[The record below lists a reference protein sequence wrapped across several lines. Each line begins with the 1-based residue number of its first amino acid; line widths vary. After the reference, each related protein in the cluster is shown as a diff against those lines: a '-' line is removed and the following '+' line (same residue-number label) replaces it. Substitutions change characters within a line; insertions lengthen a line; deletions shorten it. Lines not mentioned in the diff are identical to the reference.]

1 MYDNMRRVSEACAAG
16 ILFLFLGSLPG
27 NAAARL
33 DPTPRIVGGQPTD
46 PNEYRWTVAV
56 YPVDDPRSLCG
67 GTLVARDWV
76 MTAAHCFYDNEN
88 ARYLDAAPA
97 TIRVGSHRRTTGGR
111 LHRVSGIHPHPEYD
125 PDDDVNDV
133 VLLKLAE
140 SAPAELGAVTLP
152 NEDVHAR
159 IAVAGETE
167 ATALGWGIT
176 GSIPDHCGPDDPDP
190 SCPGYATTLREA
202 RLPLRPTSYCGGHLD
217 PAVEL
222 CAGAPGRDTCRSDS
236 GGPLIVED
244 QGAYYQ
250 IGITSSGSRSCTGTG
265 TYAKVAAFH
274 DWIRQTIE
282 DNTEPAEEAD
292 TDRRARAMKYALAA
306 FGRAVATDV
315 VDAIGDRAAAV
326 RSPGGLHAK
335 LAGKRLGSGD
345 SGSIRPAALARRLER
360 VLGASA
366 GGNGRRNPVAALSG
380 TSFRLPFDGKD
391 GTAAGVG
398 AAWTLWGRGAAS
410 GFKDRPEKDFSM
422 DGKVWSGQTG
432 IDFRAREDL
441 LAGVAAGYSE
451 GKTDYRA
458 GEVEGEVDA
467 TLTSVHPY
475 VHWSPAAG
483 LGMWATLG
491 YGWGKATLDDGGAG
505 PVGTDMDLRMAAAGG
520 RRVLAHAAGVDWALK
535 TDGFLVRVRSEE
547 REGMLPKTDAD
558 YRRMRLALEVR
569 KGAKFAGRRKL
580 SGSLELGG
588 RLDGGDLE
596 SGAGLEVGG
605 AADYADRSLGL
616 DLKARGRFLAAHRA
630 SALREWRASVT
641 AVFDPGARG
650 QGLYLSLAPSW
661 GNASLDKEA
670 LWKGAWPAEARP
682 NGSRMTL
689 KARSGYKMKFMDG
702 RSRLTPF
709 SELRVSD
716 RPSKLRMGARLAMPS
731 ALPGLDVSFQIYG
744 EQKIGVSDDASGR
757 HAVLESRVKRGFGRG
772 LGSVEVFGKLRA
784 GNAKGKGNVGV
795 KASFRF

>member
-1 MYDNMRRVSEACAAG
+1 MRRVVKACVVG
-16 ILFLFLGSLPG
+16 MLFLFPGSLSG
-27 NAAARL
+27 NAAVQL
-33 DPTPRIVGGQPTD
+33 HPTPRIVGGQPTD

-76 MTAAHCFYDNEN
+76 LTAAHCFYDSEN

-97 TIRVGSHRRTTGGR
+97 AVRVGSHRRTTGGR
-111 LHRVSGIHPHPEYD
+111 LHRVSAIHPHPEYD
-125 PDDDVNDV
+125 PDEDVNDV
-133 VLLKLAE
+133 LLLKLAE
-140 SAPAELGAVTLP
+140 AAPAELGAVTLP
-152 NEDVHAR
+152 NEDVHHR
-159 IAVAGETE
+159 VAVAGETE
-167 ATALGWGIT
+167 ATALGWGVT
-176 GSIPDHCGPDDPDP
+176 GEIPDHCGPDDPDP

-202 RLPLRPTSYCGGHLD
+202 RLPLRPTSYCGEHLD

-222 CAGAPGRDTCRSDS
+222 CAGAPGRDSCRSNS
-236 GGPLIVED
+236 GGPLIVVD

-250 IGITSSGSRSCTGTG
+250 IGVTSSGSSSCDGFG
-265 TYAKVAAFH
+265 AYAKVAAFH

-282 DNTEPAEEAD
+282 DNAEPAEEAD
-292 TDRRARAMKYALAA
+292 TARRARAMKYVLAA
-306 FGRAVATDV
+306 FGRTVATDM
-315 VDAIGDRAAAV
+315 VDAIGERAGAA

-335 LAGKRLGSGD
+335 LAGKRLASGA
-345 SGSIRPAALARRLER
+345 SGSVRPAALARRLER
-360 VLGASA
+360 VLGAGA
-366 GGNGRRNPVAALSG
+366 GGKGRRNPVRALSG

-391 GTAAGVG
+391 ETAAGAG
-398 AAWTLWGRGAAS
+398 TAWTLWGRGAAS
-410 GFKDRPEKDFSM
+410 GFEDRPDEDFSM

-432 IDFRAREDL
+432 IDFRTREDL
-441 LAGVAAGYSE
+441 LVGVAAGYSE

-458 GEVEGEVDA
+458 GEVEGKVDA

-483 LGMWATLG
+483 LGMWAALG
-491 YGWGKATLDDGGAG
+491 YGWGKATLGDGGAI
-505 PVGTDMDLRMAAAGG
+505 PVGTDIDLRMAAAGG

-547 REGMLPKTDAD
+547 REGLLPKTEAD

-569 KGAKFAGRRKL
+569 KGAKFAGGRKL
-580 SGSLELGG
+580 SGSVELGG

-605 AADYADRSLGL
+605 AADYADRSMGL

-630 SALREWRASVT
+630 SDLREWRASVT

-650 QGLYLSLAPSW
+650 QGFYLSLAPSW
-661 GNASLDKEA
+661 GNASLGKEA

-682 NGSRMTL
+682 NGYHMAL
-689 KARSGYKMKFMDG
+689 KARSGYRMKFMDG

-709 SELRVSD
+709 SELGVSD
-716 RPSKLRMGARLAMPS
+716 GPSKVRMGARLAMPS
-731 ALPGLDVSFQIYG
+731 ALPGLNIRFKIYG
-744 EQKIGVSDDASGR
+744 EQKFEAPGDASDP
-757 HAVLESRVKRGFGRG
+757 HAILESRVKRSFGRG
-772 LGSVEVFGKLRA
+772 LGAVEVFGKLRT
-784 GNAKGKGNVGV
+784 GNAKGKGSVGV
-795 KASFRF
+795 KASLRF